1 MQNSGLPIEDKAS
14 NRVLKCPKDGTE
26 LADSSKASVCDFVQS
41 GYDFHECPSCKGVW
55 ISRHVL
61 QRMLSDHA
69 LQKASSLSTF
79 HKQLSDKRVFEIQDD
94 LKGNLWC
101 PSDGERL
108 FILHHKGVELDLCGS
123 CCGMWLDKGELAK
136 VRKRPKSEKDSL
148 DLIGSDLSFDL
159 IDLIFEFLTFH

>member
-1 MQNSGLPIEDKAS
+1 M
-14 NRVLKCPKDGTE
+14 LKCPKDGTA
-26 LADSSKASVCDFVQS
+26 LALRSKANVCEFGQKD
-41 GYDFHECPSCKGVW
+41 YDFHECPSCKGIW

-79 HKQLSDKRVFEIQDD
+79 HKQLSDERVFEIQED

-108 FILHHKGVELDLCGS
+108 FVLHHKGVELDLCGS
-123 CCGMWLDKGELAK
+123 CCGMWLDKGELDK
-136 VRKRPKSEKDSL
+136 VRKRSDSEGDSL
-148 DLIGSDLSFDL
+148 DLVDGVLGAFDL
-159 IDLIFEFLTFH
+159 IDFIFQFLTFD

>member
-1 MQNSGLPIEDKAS
+1 M
-14 NRVLKCPKDGTE
+14 LKCPKDGTA
-26 LADSSKASVCDFVQS
+26 LALRSKANVCEFGQKD
-41 GYDFHECPSCKGVW
+41 YDFHECPSCKGIW

-79 HKQLSDKRVFEIQDD
+79 HKQLSDERVFEIQDD

-108 FILHHKGVELDLCGS
+108 FVLHHKGVELDLCG
-123 CCGMWLDKGELAK
+123 L
-136 VRKRPKSEKDSL
+136 SL
-148 DLIGSDLSFDL
+148 IH
-159 IDLIFEFLTFH
+159 I

>member
-1 MQNSGLPIEDKAS
+1 M
-14 NRVLKCPKDGTE
+14 LKCPKDGTA
-26 LADSSKASVCDFVQS
+26 LALRSKANVCDFGQKD
-41 GYDFHECPSCKGVW
+41 YDFHECPSCKGIW

-79 HKQLSDKRVFEIQDD
+79 HKQLSDERVFEIQDD

-108 FILHHKGVELDLCGS
+108 FVLRHKGVELDLCGS
-123 CCGMWLDKGELAK
+123 CCGMWLDKGELDK
-136 VRKRPKSEKDSL
+136 VRKRSDSEGDSL
-148 DLIGSDLSFDL
+148 DLVDGVLGAFDL
-159 IDLIFEFLTFH
+159 IDFIFQFLTFD

>member
-1 MQNSGLPIEDKAS
+1 MLE
-14 NRVLKCPKDGTE
+14 CPKDGTA
-26 LADSSKASVCDFVQS
+26 LALRSKANVCEFGQKD
-41 GYDFHECPSCKGVW
+41 YDFHECPSCKGIW

-79 HKQLSDKRVFEIQDD
+79 HKQLSDERVFEIQDD

-108 FILHHKGVELDLCGS
+108 FVLHHKGVELDLCGS
-123 CCGMWLDKGELAK
+123 CCGMWLDKGELDK
-136 VRKRPKSEKDSL
+136 VRKRSGAERDSL
-148 DLIGSDLSFDL
+148 NLIEGFLDGFDL
-159 IDLIFEFLTFH
+159 IDLVFDLLTLN

>member
-1 MQNSGLPIEDKAS
+1 M
-14 NRVLKCPKDGTE
+14 LKCPKDGTG
-26 LADSSKASVCDFVQS
+26 LAIRSKASVCDFAQND
-41 GYDFHECPSCKGVW
+41 YDFHECPSCKGIW

-79 HKQLSDKRVFEIQDD
+79 HKQLSDERVFEIQDD
-94 LKGNLWC
+94 LKGDLSC

-108 FILHHKGVELDLCGS
+108 FVLHHKGVELDLCGS
-123 CCGMWLDKGELAK
+123 CCGMWLDKGELDK

-148 DLIGSDLSFDL
+148 DLIDGFLGGFDL
-159 IDLIFEFLTFH
+159 IDLVFDLLSLS